1 MASPAPDWIGAASCC
16 EGPRPAATF
25 GDLPR
30 AHQREMVRFAVA
42 AALTTAF
49 FLMLGALTRSLPSR
63 SLAARAVPP
72 DAEASHVALLDAR
85 PITPRGRSSPR
96 SPLERAARSR
106 PTNQL
111 ALLSEPPGDDS
122 RTAPAAPRPERRRNI
137 VSRFFVGVFR
147 GASTANP
154 RPDVP

>member
-1 MASPAPDWIGAASCC
+1 MASPAHHRIGAESSREC
-16 EGPRPAATF
+16 PTPAPTF

-30 AHQREMVRFAVA
+30 AHQREILRFAAA

-49 FLMLGALTRSLPSR
+49 FLTLGLLTRWLPSR
-63 SLAARAVPP
+63 SLAARAVLP
-72 DAEASHVALLDAR
+72 DAEASHVALLDPLPIPPHAR
-85 PITPRGRSSPR
+85 PSPR

-106 PTNQL
+106 AKSQL
-111 ALLSEPPGDDS
+111 ASLREPPGDDTQ
-122 RTAPAAPRPERRRNI
+122 TAPATTEPGRRRNI
-137 VSRFFVGVFR
+137 FRRLFLGVFR